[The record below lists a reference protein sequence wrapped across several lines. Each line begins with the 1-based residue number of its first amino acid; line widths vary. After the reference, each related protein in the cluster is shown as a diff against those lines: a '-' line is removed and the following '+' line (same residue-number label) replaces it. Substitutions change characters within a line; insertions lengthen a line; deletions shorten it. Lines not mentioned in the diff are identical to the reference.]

1 MNKVFVFFCCSCV
14 ILLFSIINLCI
25 GPLIN
30 RRVDSPSISITTAS
44 TSVLTYGNSWG
55 TLNCAYLSDQYDQ
68 DKKDGPIDDKDK
80 KYQYE
85 WKINEC
91 QRKKGMHDME
101 YTTFIF
107 DIVIGFVCGLLGLL
121 HYFELK
127 PDFISKTGL
136 IGLICGAIGFIFS
149 FVYVILNGIVFTN
162 YYDDEYII
170 KRDGDGAFA
179 EKTGTGKYKC
189 LYFDEKGNRYSLI
202 AKYSDLINKQY
213 TYKKDR
219 YKSIDTNCKVS
230 ISSSYKTYI
239 DECSDSENG
248 IVDGPAN
255 CEYLYASEINDNDY
269 KDTGDRFLTT
279 LLLSLF
285 VCFAS
290 IGLAI
295 FGFLLFKNPGAAST
309 ATEVNVQN
317 PNPTSKFTVDQKLNS

>member
-25 GPLIN
+25 GPIIN
-30 RRVDSPSISITTAS
+30 RRVDISSISITTAT
-44 TSVLTYGNSWG
+44 TSGNSWG
-55 TLNCAYLSDQYDQ
+55 TLNCVYLSDQYDQ
-68 DKKDGPIDDKDK
+68 DKKDGPINDKVK

-179 EKTGTGKYKC
+179 EKTGTPGKYKC
-189 LYFDEKGNRYSLI
+189 LYFDEKGNIYSLI

-213 TYKKDR
+213 TYEKDR
-219 YKSIDTNCKVS
+219 YKSIDDSCIDS
-230 ISSSYKTYI
+230 LSTYT
-239 DECSDSENG
+239 SDCYNSDDGIING
-248 IVDGPAN
+248 PTAN
-255 CEYLYASEINDNDY
+255 CEYLYAPEINDNEY

-285 VCFAS
+285 VCLAS

-317 PNPTSKFTVDQKLNS
+317 QNPTSKFTVDQKLNS

>member
-25 GPLIN
+25 GPIIN
-30 RRVDSPSISITTAS
+30 RRVDIQYIRIPGAS
-44 TSVLTYGNSWG
+44 TRGNSWG
-55 TLNCAYLSDQYDQ
+55 TLNCAYLSDQYDK
-68 DKKDGPIDDKDK
+68 DKKDGPIDDKVK

-91 QRKKGMHDME
+91 KRKKGMYDME

-121 HYFELK
+121 HYLELK

-219 YKSIDTNCKVS
+219 YKSIDTSCIKSN
-230 ISSSYKTYI
+230 YDTDYI
-239 DECSDSENG
+239 GLCSNSDDG
-248 IVDGPAN
+248 IIDVPTAN

>member
-1 MNKVFVFFCCSCV
+1 
-14 ILLFSIINLCI
+14 
-25 GPLIN
+25 
-30 RRVDSPSISITTAS
+30 
-44 TSVLTYGNSWG
+44 
-55 TLNCAYLSDQYDQ
+55 
-68 DKKDGPIDDKDK
+68 
-80 KYQYE
+80 
-85 WKINEC
+85 
-91 QRKKGMHDME
+91 MHDME

-121 HYFELK
+121 HYLELK

-136 IGLICGAIGFIFS
+136 IGLICGVIGFIFS

-162 YYDDEYII
+162 YYDREFI

-179 EKTGTGKYKC
+179 EKTGTPGKYKC

-219 YKSIDTNCKVS
+219 YKSIDTNCKDLS
-230 ISSSYKTYI
+230 SSTYISS
-239 DECSDSENG
+239 CSNSDDG
-248 IVDGPAN
+248 IVSGPAVN

>member
-25 GPLIN
+25 GPIIN
-30 RRVDSPSISITTAS
+30 RRVDYANINTPAGS
-44 TSVLTYGNSWG
+44 TYGMIWG
-55 TLNCAYLSDQYDQ
+55 TLNCAYLSDLYDQ
-68 DKKDGPIDDKDK
+68 KKKDGPIDDKVK

-85 WKINEC
+85 WNINQC
-91 QRKKGMHDME
+91 KRKKGMHDME

-121 HYFELK
+121 HYLELK

-179 EKTGTGKYKC
+179 EKTGTPGKYKC

-219 YKSIDTNCKVS
+219 YKSIDTNCKDLS
-230 ISSSYKTYI
+230 SSTYISSCSNSDDGII
-239 DECSDSENG
+239 D
-248 IVDGPAN
+248 VPAVN

>member
-1 MNKVFVFFCCSCV
+1 MNKVFVFFCCSCA

-25 GPLIN
+25 GPIIN
-30 RRVDSPSISITTAS
+30 RRVYNPYISIPVAS
-44 TSVLTYGNSWG
+44 TSGNSWG

-68 DKKDGPIDDKDK
+68 KKKDGPIDDKVK

-91 QRKKGMHDME
+91 KRKKGMYDME

-136 IGLICGAIGFIFS
+136 IGLICGVIGFIFS

-162 YYDDEYII
+162 YYDWEFI

-179 EKTGTGKYKC
+179 EKTGTPGKYKC

-219 YKSIDTNCKVS
+219 YKSIDTNCKDLS
-230 ISSSYKTYI
+230 SSTYISS
-239 DECSDSENG
+239 CSNSDDGIING
-248 IVDGPAN
+248 PAAN
-255 CEYLYASEINDNDY
+255 CEYLYGSEIDENSY

-295 FGFLLFKNPGAAST
+295 FGFLLFKNPGVAST

-317 PNPTSKFTVDQKLNS
+317 QNPTSKFTVDQKLNS

>member
-25 GPLIN
+25 GPIIN
-30 RRVDSPSISITTAS
+30 RRVYSTTIS
-44 TSVLTYGNSWG
+44 TSAGSTTGDSWG
-55 TLNCAYLSDQYDQ
+55 TLNCAYLSDQYDKK
-68 DKKDGPIDDKDK
+68 KKDGPIDDKVK

-91 QRKKGMHDME
+91 KRKKGMHDME

-162 YYDDEYII
+162 YYDREFI

-179 EKTGTGKYKC
+179 EKTGTPGKYKC

-219 YKSIDTNCKVS
+219 YKSIDTNCKVTT
-230 ISSSYKTYI
+230 SSSSRTYI
-239 DECSDSENG
+239 DECSDSDDG
-248 IVDGPAN
+248 IINSPAVN
-255 CEYLYASEINDNDY
+255 CDYLYAREIDENYY

-295 FGFLLFKNPGAAST
+295 FGFLLFKNPGVAST

-317 PNPTSKFTVDQKLNS
+317 QNPTSKFTVDQKLNS

>member
-25 GPLIN
+25 GPIIN
-30 RRVDSPSISITTAS
+30 GRVSSTSISITTAS
-44 TSVLTYGNSWG
+44 TSVSTSGNSWG

-68 DKKDGPIDDKDK
+68 DKKDGPIDDKVK

-91 QRKKGMHDME
+91 KRKKGMYDME

-136 IGLICGAIGFIFS
+136 IGLICGVIGFIFS

-162 YYDDEYII
+162 YYDWEFI

-179 EKTGTGKYKC
+179 EKTGTPGKYKC

-219 YKSIDTNCKVS
+219 YKSIDTNCKDLS
-230 ISSSYKTYI
+230 SSTYISS
-239 DECSDSENG
+239 CSNSDDG
-248 IVDGPAN
+248 IIISPAVN

-295 FGFLLFKNPGAAST
+295 FGFLLFKNPGVAST

-317 PNPTSKFTVDQKLNS
+317 QNPTSKFTVDQKLNS

>member
-25 GPLIN
+25 GPIIN
-30 RRVDSPSISITTAS
+30 RRVDISSISITTAT
-44 TSVLTYGNSWG
+44 TSGNSWG
-55 TLNCAYLSDQYDQ
+55 TLNCVYLSDQYDQ
-68 DKKDGPIDDKDK
+68 DKKDGPINDKVK

-121 HYFELK
+121 HYLELK

-219 YKSIDTNCKVS
+219 YKSIDTSCIKSN
-230 ISSSYKTYI
+230 YDTDYI
-239 DECSDSENG
+239 GLCSNSDDG
-248 IVDGPAN
+248 IIDVPTAN

-317 PNPTSKFTVDQKLNS
+317 QNPTSKFTVDQKLNS

>member
-1 MNKVFVFFCCSCV
+1 MNKVFVFFCCSCA

-25 GPLIN
+25 GPIIN
-30 RRVDSPSISITTAS
+30 GRENNTNISIPGAS
-44 TSVLTYGNSWG
+44 TYGTIWG
-55 TLNCAYLSDQYDQ
+55 TLNCAYLSDQYDK
-68 DKKDGPIDDKDK
+68 DKKDGPIDDKVK

-91 QRKKGMHDME
+91 KRKKGMYDME

-162 YYDDEYII
+162 YYDSEYII

-179 EKTGTGKYKC
+179 EKTGTPGKYKC
-189 LYFDEKGNRYSLI
+189 LYFDETGNRYSLI

-255 CEYLYASEINDNDY
+255 CEYLYATEINDNEY

>member
-25 GPLIN
+25 GPIIN
-30 RRVDSPSISITTAS
+30 RRVYNPYISTPAGS
-44 TSVLTYGNSWG
+44 TSGDSWG

-136 IGLICGAIGFIFS
+136 IGLICGVIGFIFS

-162 YYDDEYII
+162 YYDTEFI
-170 KRDGDGAFA
+170 KRDGDGVFA
-179 EKTGTGKYKC
+179 EKTGTPGKYKC

-219 YKSIDTNCKVS
+219 YKSIDTNCKGL
-230 ISSSYKTYI
+230 SSSTYI
-239 DECSDSENG
+239 TRCSNSDDG
-248 IVDGPAN
+248 IINGPAN
-255 CEYLYASEINDNDY
+255 CEYLYGSEINDNEY

>member
-25 GPLIN
+25 GPIIN
-30 RRVDSPSISITTAS
+30 RRVEIQYIRIPGAS
-44 TSVLTYGNSWG
+44 TRGNSWG
-55 TLNCAYLSDQYDQ
+55 TLNCAYLSDQYDK
-68 DKKDGPIDDKDK
+68 DKKDGPIDDKVK

-121 HYFELK
+121 HYLELK

-170 KRDGDGAFA
+170 KRDGDGVFA

-189 LYFDEKGNRYSLI
+189 LYFDEKGNSYSLI

-219 YKSIDTNCKVS
+219 YKSIDTSCIKSN
-230 ISSSYKTYI
+230 YDTDYI
-239 DECSDSENG
+239 GLCSNSDDG
-248 IVDGPAN
+248 IIDVPTAN

-295 FGFLLFKNPGAAST
+295 FGFLLFKNPGVAST

>member
-25 GPLIN
+25 GPIIN
-30 RRVDSPSISITTAS
+30 RRVYYTNISIPGAS
-44 TSVLTYGNSWG
+44 TSGSSWG
-55 TLNCAYLSDQYDQ
+55 ILNCAYLSDQYDK

-80 KYQYE
+80 KYKYE

-107 DIVIGFVCGLLGLL
+107 DVVIGFVCGLLGLL

-162 YYDDEYII
+162 YYDSEYII

-219 YKSIDTNCKVS
+219 YKSIDASCIDSTS
-230 ISSSYKTYI
+230 TYI
-239 DECSDSENG
+239 SYCQYSDDGIING
-248 IVDGPAN
+248 PTAN
-255 CEYLYASEINDNDY
+255 CEYLYAPEINDNKY

-295 FGFLLFKNPGAAST
+295 FGFLLFKNPGVAST

>member
-25 GPLIN
+25 GPIIN
-30 RRVDSPSISITTAS
+30 RRVD
-44 TSVLTYGNSWG
+44 WG
-55 TLNCAYLSDQYDQ
+55 TLNCAYLSDQYDK
-68 DKKDGPIDDKDK
+68 DKKDGPIDDKVK

-121 HYFELK
+121 HYLELK

-170 KRDGDGAFA
+170 KRDGDGVFA

-189 LYFDEKGNRYSLI
+189 LYFDEKGNSYSLI

-219 YKSIDTNCKVS
+219 YKSIDTSCIKSN
-230 ISSSYKTYI
+230 YDTDYI
-239 DECSDSENG
+239 GLCSNSDDG
-248 IVDGPAN
+248 IIDVPTAN
-255 CEYLYASEINDNDY
+255 CEYLYASEIDENYY

-295 FGFLLFKNPGAAST
+295 FGFLLFKNPGVAST

>member
-25 GPLIN
+25 GPIIN
-30 RRVDSPSISITTAS
+30 RRVDNTSISITTAS
-44 TSVLTYGNSWG
+44 TSGNSWG

-68 DKKDGPIDDKDK
+68 KKKDGPIDDKVK

-91 QRKKGMHDME
+91 KRKKGMYDME

-136 IGLICGAIGFIFS
+136 IGLICGVIGFIFS

-162 YYDDEYII
+162 YYDWEFI

-179 EKTGTGKYKC
+179 EKTGTPGKYKC

-219 YKSIDTNCKVS
+219 YKSIDTSCIKSN
-230 ISSSYKTYI
+230 YDTDYI
-239 DECSDSENG
+239 GLCSNSDDG
-248 IVDGPAN
+248 IIDVPTAN
-255 CEYLYASEINDNDY
+255 CEFLYASEIDENYY

-295 FGFLLFKNPGAAST
+295 FGFLLFKNPGVAST

>member
-1 MNKVFVFFCCSCV
+1 
-14 ILLFSIINLCI
+14 
-25 GPLIN
+25 
-30 RRVDSPSISITTAS
+30 
-44 TSVLTYGNSWG
+44 
-55 TLNCAYLSDQYDQ
+55 
-68 DKKDGPIDDKDK
+68 
-80 KYQYE
+80 
-85 WKINEC
+85 
-91 QRKKGMHDME
+91 ME

-121 HYFELK
+121 HYLELK

-162 YYDDEYII
+162 NYDDEFI
-170 KRDGDGAFA
+170 KRDGDGVFA

-219 YKSIDTNCKVS
+219 YKSIDTSCIKSN
-230 ISSSYKTYI
+230 YGTDYI
-239 DECSDSENG
+239 GLCSNSDDG
-248 IVDGPAN
+248 IIDVPTAN
-255 CEYLYASEINDNDY
+255 CEFLYASEIDENYY

-295 FGFLLFKNPGAAST
+295 FGFLLFKNPGVAST

>member
-1 MNKVFVFFCCSCV
+1 MNKVFVFFCCSCA

-25 GPLIN
+25 GPIIN
-30 RRVDSPSISITTAS
+30 GRVSSTSISTPAGSTT
-44 TSVLTYGNSWG
+44 GDSWG
-55 TLNCAYLSDQYDQ
+55 TLNCAYLSDRYDQ
-68 DKKDGPIDDKDK
+68 KKKDGPIDDKVK

-85 WKINEC
+85 WNINQC
-91 QRKKGMHDME
+91 KRKKGMHDME

-121 HYFELK
+121 HYFDLK

-162 YYDDEYII
+162 YYDFDTII

-179 EKTGTGKYKC
+179 EKTGTPGKYKC
-189 LYFDEKGNRYSLI
+189 LYFDEKGNVYSLI

-219 YKSIDTNCKVS
+219 YKSIDTSCIKSN
-230 ISSSYKTYI
+230 YDTDYI
-239 DECSDSENG
+239 GLCSNSDDG
-248 IVDGPAN
+248 IIDVTPVN
-255 CEYLYASEINDNDY
+255 CEYLYGSEIDENYY

>member
-1 MNKVFVFFCCSCV
+1 MNKVFVFFCCSCA

-25 GPLIN
+25 GPIIN
-30 RRVDSPSISITTAS
+30 GRVSSTSISITTAS
-44 TSVLTYGNSWG
+44 TSVSTSGNSWG

-91 QRKKGMHDME
+91 KRKKGMHDME

-162 YYDDEYII
+162 YYDSEYII

-179 EKTGTGKYKC
+179 EKTGTPGKYKC
-189 LYFDEKGNRYSLI
+189 LYFDEKGNIHSLI

-219 YKSIDTNCKVS
+219 YKSIDDSCIKSSFYISTCSESDDGIINGPTDNCQ
-230 ISSSYKTYI
+230 
-239 DECSDSENG
+239 
-248 IVDGPAN
+248 
-255 CEYLYASEINDNDY
+255 YLYGSEINNNKY

-295 FGFLLFKNPGAAST
+295 FGFLLFKNPGVAST

>member
-25 GPLIN
+25 GPIIN
-30 RRVDSPSISITTAS
+30 RRENNTYIHIPGAF
-44 TSVLTYGNSWG
+44 TYGRSWG
-55 TLNCAYLSDQYDQ
+55 TLNCAYLSDQYDK
-68 DKKDGPIDDKDK
+68 DKKDGPINDKDK

-91 QRKKGMHDME
+91 KRKKGMHDME

-136 IGLICGAIGFIFS
+136 IGLICGVIGFIFS

-162 YYDDEYII
+162 YYDDENII

-179 EKTGTGKYKC
+179 EKTGTPDKYKC
-189 LYFDEKGNRYSLI
+189 LYFDEKGNVYSLI

-213 TYKKDR
+213 TYEKDR
-219 YKSIDTNCKVS
+219 YKSIHDSC
-230 ISSSYKTYI
+230 IDSSRTYI
-239 DECSDSENG
+239 NRCSNSDDGIING
-248 IVDGPAN
+248 PTAN
-255 CEYLYASEINDNDY
+255 CEYLYAPEINDNKY

>member
-25 GPLIN
+25 GPIIN
-30 RRVDSPSISITTAS
+30 GRVSNPNIRIPGAQTVGTI
-44 TSVLTYGNSWG
+44 WG
-55 TLNCAYLSDQYDQ
+55 TLNCAYLSDQYDKK
-68 DKKDGPIDDKDK
+68 KKDGPIDDKVK

-162 YYDDEYII
+162 YYDAEFI
-170 KRDGDGAFA
+170 KRDGDGVFA
-179 EKTGTGKYKC
+179 EKTGTPGKYKC
-189 LYFDEKGNRYSLI
+189 LYFDETGNRHSLI

-219 YKSIDTNCKVS
+219 YKSIDTNCKDLS
-230 ISSSYKTYI
+230 SSTYISS
-239 DECSDSENG
+239 CSNSDDGIING
-248 IVDGPAN
+248 PVAN
-255 CEYLYASEINDNDY
+255 CEYLYASEINDNEY

>member
-25 GPLIN
+25 GPIIN
-30 RRVDSPSISITTAS
+30 RRVEIQYIRIPGAS
-44 TSVLTYGNSWG
+44 TYGTIWG

-162 YYDDEYII
+162 YYDFGSII

-179 EKTGTGKYKC
+179 EKTGTPGKYKC

-219 YKSIDTNCKVS
+219 YKSIDTNCKDLS
-230 ISSSYKTYI
+230 SSTYISS
-239 DECSDSENG
+239 CSNSDDG
-248 IVDGPAN
+248 IIISPAVN

-295 FGFLLFKNPGAAST
+295 FGFLLFKNPGVAST

-317 PNPTSKFTVDQKLNS
+317 QNPTSKFTVDQKLNS

>member
-25 GPLIN
+25 GPIIN
-30 RRVDSPSISITTAS
+30 RRVYSTSISITTAT
-44 TSVLTYGNSWG
+44 TSGNSWG
-55 TLNCAYLSDQYDQ
+55 TLNCAYLSDQYDK
-68 DKKDGPIDDKDK
+68 DKKDGPIDDKVK

-136 IGLICGAIGFIFS
+136 IGLICGVIGFIFS

-162 YYDDEYII
+162 YYDWEFI

-179 EKTGTGKYKC
+179 EKTGTPGKYKC
-189 LYFDEKGNRYSLI
+189 LYFDEKGNRHSLI

-219 YKSIDTNCKVS
+219 YKSIDTNCKDFS
-230 ISSSYKTYI
+230 SSNYISS
-239 DECSDSENG
+239 CSNSDDGIING
-248 IVDGPAN
+248 PTAN
-255 CEYLYASEINDNDY
+255 CEYLYAFEINDNEY

>member
-1 MNKVFVFFCCSCV
+1 MNKVFVFFCCSCA

-25 GPLIN
+25 GPIIN
-30 RRVDSPSISITTAS
+30 RRVSITSISITTAS
-44 TSVLTYGNSWG
+44 TSVSTSGNSWG

-91 QRKKGMHDME
+91 KRKKGMHDME

-121 HYFELK
+121 HYLELK

-162 YYDDEYII
+162 YYDWEFI

-179 EKTGTGKYKC
+179 EKTGTPGKYKC

-219 YKSIDTNCKVS
+219 YKSIDTNCKDLS
-230 ISSSYKTYI
+230 SSTYISS
-239 DECSDSENG
+239 CSNSDDG
-248 IVDGPAN
+248 IIISPAVN

-295 FGFLLFKNPGAAST
+295 FGFLLFKNPGVAST

-317 PNPTSKFTVDQKLNS
+317 QNPTSKFTVDQKLNS

>member
-25 GPLIN
+25 GPIIN
-30 RRVDSPSISITTAS
+30 RRVEIQYIRIPGAS
-44 TSVLTYGNSWG
+44 TRGNSWG
-55 TLNCAYLSDQYDQ
+55 TLNCAYLSDQYDK
-68 DKKDGPIDDKDK
+68 DKKDGPIDDKVK

-91 QRKKGMHDME
+91 KRKKGMYDME

-121 HYFELK
+121 HYLELK

-219 YKSIDTNCKVS
+219 YKSIDTSCIKSN
-230 ISSSYKTYI
+230 YDTDYI
-239 DECSDSENG
+239 GLCSNSDDG
-248 IVDGPAN
+248 IIDVPTAN

>member
-1 MNKVFVFFCCSCV
+1 MGKGLIFFCCSCC
-14 ILLFSIINLCI
+14 ILVLTIVNLSIGPIIN
-25 GPLIN
+25 GPLGY
-30 RRVDSPSISITTAS
+30 
-44 TSVLTYGNSWG
+44 TYSNLLQRGYFWG
-55 TLNCAYLSDQYDQ
+55 TANCKAISDTYD
-68 DKKDGPIDDKDK
+68 DLIDNGRSKDDLKYNYKWAID
-80 KYQYE
+80 
-85 WKINEC
+85 EC
-91 QRKKGMHDME
+91 KRKKGMHDME

-136 IGLICGAIGFIFS
+136 IGLICGVIGFIFS

-162 YYDDEYII
+162 YYDWEFI

-179 EKTGTGKYKC
+179 EKTGTPGKYKC
-189 LYFDEKGNRYSLI
+189 LYFDEKGNVYSLI

-239 DECSDSENG
+239 EECSDSENG

-285 VCFAS
+285 ICFAS

-295 FGFLLFKNPGAAST
+295 FGFLLFKNPGVAST

>member
-25 GPLIN
+25 GPIIN
-30 RRVDSPSISITTAS
+30 RRVNYTNISIPGAS
-44 TSVLTYGNSWG
+44 TSGSSWG
-55 TLNCAYLSDQYDQ
+55 ILNCAYLSDQYDK

-80 KYQYE
+80 KYKYE

-162 YYDDEYII
+162 YYDDPFV

-179 EKTGTGKYKC
+179 EKTGTPGKYKC
-189 LYFDEKGNRYSLI
+189 LYFDEKGNIYSLI

-213 TYKKDR
+213 TYEKDR
-219 YKSIDTNCKVS
+219 YKSIDDSCIDS
-230 ISSSYKTYI
+230 LSTYT
-239 DECSDSENG
+239 SDCYNSDDGIING
-248 IVDGPAN
+248 PTAN
-255 CEYLYASEINDNDY
+255 CEYLYAPEINDNEY

-285 VCFAS
+285 VCLAS

-317 PNPTSKFTVDQKLNS
+317 QNPTSKFTVDQKLNS

>member
-25 GPLIN
+25 GPIIN
-30 RRVDSPSISITTAS
+30 RRVYSTSISTPAGLTT
-44 TSVLTYGNSWG
+44 GDSWG
-55 TLNCAYLSDQYDQ
+55 TLNCAYLSDRYDQ
-68 DKKDGPIDDKDK
+68 KKKDGPIDDKVK

-91 QRKKGMHDME
+91 KRKKGMHDME

-162 YYDDEYII
+162 YYDREFI

-179 EKTGTGKYKC
+179 EKTGTPGKYKC

-219 YKSIDTNCKVS
+219 YKSIDTNCKVTTS
-230 ISSSYKTYI
+230 TSSRTYI
-239 DECSDSENG
+239 DECSVSDDG
-248 IVDGPAN
+248 IINSPAVN
-255 CEYLYASEINDNDY
+255 CDYLYALEIDENYY

-295 FGFLLFKNPGAAST
+295 FGFLLFKNPGVAST

-317 PNPTSKFTVDQKLNS
+317 QNPTSKFTVDQKLNS

>member
-25 GPLIN
+25 GPIIN
-30 RRVDSPSISITTAS
+30 RRVYSTTISTPAGLTT
-44 TSVLTYGNSWG
+44 GDSWG
-55 TLNCAYLSDQYDQ
+55 TLNCAYLSDRYDQ
-68 DKKDGPIDDKDK
+68 KKKDGPIDDKVK

-91 QRKKGMHDME
+91 KRKKGMHDME

-136 IGLICGAIGFIFS
+136 IGLICGVIGFIFS

-162 YYDDEYII
+162 YYDWEFI

-179 EKTGTGKYKC
+179 EKTGTPGKYKC

-219 YKSIDTNCKVS
+219 YKSIDTNCKDLS
-230 ISSSYKTYI
+230 SSTYISS
-239 DECSDSENG
+239 CSNSDDG
-248 IVDGPAN
+248 IIISPAVN

>member
-25 GPLIN
+25 GPIIN
-30 RRVDSPSISITTAS
+30 RRVYSTTISTPAGLTT
-44 TSVLTYGNSWG
+44 GDSWG

-68 DKKDGPIDDKDK
+68 DKKDGPINDKVK

-91 QRKKGMHDME
+91 KRKKGMHDME

-136 IGLICGAIGFIFS
+136 IGLICGVIGFIFS

-162 YYDDEYII
+162 YYDSEYII

-179 EKTGTGKYKC
+179 EKTGTPGKYKC

-219 YKSIDTNCKVS
+219 YKSIDTNCKGL
-230 ISSSYKTYI
+230 SSSTYI
-239 DECSDSENG
+239 TRCSNSDDG
-248 IVDGPAN
+248 IIDVPTAN

-295 FGFLLFKNPGAAST
+295 FGFLLFKNPGVAST

-317 PNPTSKFTVDQKLNS
+317 QNPTSKFTVDQKLNS

>member
-25 GPLIN
+25 GPIIN
-30 RRVDSPSISITTAS
+30 RRVYYTNISIPGAS
-44 TSVLTYGNSWG
+44 TSGSSWG
-55 TLNCAYLSDQYDQ
+55 ILNCAYLSDQYDQ
-68 DKKDGPIDDKDK
+68 DKKDGPIDEKDK

-136 IGLICGAIGFIFS
+136 IGLICGVIGFIFS
-149 FVYVILNGIVFTN
+149 FVYVILNAIVFTN
-162 YYDDEYII
+162 YYDREFI

-179 EKTGTGKYKC
+179 EKTGTPGKYKC
-189 LYFDEKGNRYSLI
+189 LYFDEKGNIYSLT

-219 YKSIDTNCKVS
+219 YKSIDDSCIK
-230 ISSSYKTYI
+230 SSSYIST
-239 DECSDSENG
+239 CSNTDDGIING
-248 IVDGPAN
+248 PTAN
-255 CEYLYASEINDNDY
+255 CEYLYGSEINNNEY

-285 VCFAS
+285 VCLAS
-290 IGLAI
+290 IVLAI

>member
-25 GPLIN
+25 GPIIN
-30 RRVDSPSISITTAS
+30 RRVDISSIRI
-44 TSVLTYGNSWG
+44 N
-55 TLNCAYLSDQYDQ
+55 
-68 DKKDGPIDDKDK
+68 DKVK

-121 HYFELK
+121 HYLELK

-219 YKSIDTNCKVS
+219 YKSIDTSCIKSN
-230 ISSSYKTYI
+230 YDTDYI
-239 DECSDSENG
+239 GLCSNSDDG
-248 IVDGPAN
+248 IIDVPTAN